1 MKHTRKRPN
10 LSDFLVALLGW
21 LVLYSG
27 MFLVTAGVYV
37 NGVAQPFFSTA
48 VWVRLAWVVIPKA
61 VASPILFWAGATVP
75 RNIGLGATRWRP
87 AFWASVGTLLAY
99 VLLHSIEHGFYEVV
113 IPLVIGDMLLL
124 AGVLAAGF
132 ALGATQVA
140 EARGRDLLH
149 TQLAALRSQLQP
161 HFLFNTLQAIGATAR
176 RDPDATVRMI
186 ALLGDMLRQT
196 LRDRDG
202 GLVSLREELSLLQ
215 PYLDL
220 QQLRFGER
228 LRVVIQVPED
238 LLGCMVPDLLLQPLV
253 ENALRHG
260 IEAVPGAGEIVVRAR
275 TEGGLLV
282 LQIFNSGPGPAQSV
296 DDGVGLGTTRAR
308 LDGLYGA
315 ESSLKLEPAGMH
327 GATVTVRLPLQA
339 SGGARA
345 A

>member
-21 LVLYSG
+21 LLLYSG
-27 MFLVTAGVYV
+27 LFLVTAGVYV
-37 NGVAQPFFSTA
+37 NGVQQPFFSTA

-61 VASPILFWAGATVP
+61 VASPILFWAGATVA
-75 RNIGLGATRWRP
+75 RNAGTGPARWLP
-87 AFWASVGTLLAY
+87 AVWASGGTLLGY
-99 VLLHSIEHGFYEVV
+99 VLIHGIEHGNFMLVM
-113 IPLVIGDMLLL
+113 PLVVGDMMLL
-124 AGVLAAGF
+124 AGVMAAGF

-149 TQLAALRSQLQP
+149 AQLSALRSQLQP

-176 RDPDATVRMI
+176 LDADVTVRML

-202 GLVSLREELSLLQ
+202 GLVALREELSMLQ

-220 QQLRFGER
+220 QQMRFGER
-228 LRVVIQVPED
+228 LRVVMDVPED
-238 LLGCMVPDLLLQPLV
+238 LLGCAVPDLLLQPLV

-260 IEAVPGAGEIVVRAR
+260 IEAIPGAGEIVVRAR
-275 TEGGLLV
+275 REQGRLV
-282 LQIFNSGPGPAQSV
+282 LQVFNSGPGPARLV

-308 LDGLYGA
+308 LAGLYGA
-315 ESSLKLEPAGMH
+315 EYALELEPAGLH
-327 GATVTVRLPLQA
+327 GATVTVRLPLQEH
-339 SGGARA
+339 GGVRA